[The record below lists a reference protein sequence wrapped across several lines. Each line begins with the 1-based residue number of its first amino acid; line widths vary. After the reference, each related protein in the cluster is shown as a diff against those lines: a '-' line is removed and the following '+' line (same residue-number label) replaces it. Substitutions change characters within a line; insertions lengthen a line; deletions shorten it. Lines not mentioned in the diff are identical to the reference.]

1 MDFVAKLTDEI
12 KCWSTVQFFIPHY
25 SVFVGSFATNP
36 YILETVIFTKSVKV
50 DAHKIIN
57 KTTVC
62 KNLTTRCGR
71 NVNII
76 VLLDN
81 MINLPE
87 SFPANNSSHMILLLN
102 FNPNSWIRSVTVL
115 SEVAKTQ
122 LWQVCWG
129 TEHYTQYKKC
139 MFKVN
144 DLNFNDLFHC
154 FQGKCCLTLHIKH
167 LIAPLT
173 TSIAHITT
181 NSNVC

>member
-1 MDFVAKLTDEI
+1 MDFVADHELTDEI
-12 KCWSTVQFFIPHY
+12 KCWSTIFHTTLFSIGRFLCHKFIHPWNFNFYLILQKLMPTKLSIKLQF
-25 SVFVGSFATNP
+25 
-36 YILETVIFTKSVKV
+36 VK
-50 DAHKIIN
+50 
-57 KTTVC
+57 
-62 KNLTTRCGR
+62 TRCGK
-71 NVNII
+71 NVNIV

-102 FNPNSWIRSVTVL
+102 FNSNSWIRSVTVL

-154 FQGKCCLTLHIKH
+154 FHGKCCLTLHIKH